1 LRILPELRVISIT
14 VVLDES
20 GLLKNCDV
28 RGHAGA
34 GTRGLDVVCAAVSV
48 LVRTALTTLSE
59 REGITV
65 QGGAPRRG
73 VFTLKTEALN
83 GVGQAFLFA
92 AGTFLMEGLK
102 SVAEEYPQ
110 NCIMKITRERRN

>member
-1 LRILPELRVISIT
+1 VVSIT

-28 RGHAGA
+28 QGHAGA
-34 GTRGLDVVCAAVSV
+34 GARGHDIVCAAVSV
-48 LVRTALTTLSE
+48 LTRTALTTLSG
-59 REGITV
+59 REGIAT

-73 VFTLKTEALN
+73 VFTLHTEALS
-83 GVGQAFLFA
+83 GAGEAFLFA
-92 AGTFLMEGLK
+92 AGAFLIEGLK

-110 NCIMKITRERRN
+110 NCTMNITKERRN